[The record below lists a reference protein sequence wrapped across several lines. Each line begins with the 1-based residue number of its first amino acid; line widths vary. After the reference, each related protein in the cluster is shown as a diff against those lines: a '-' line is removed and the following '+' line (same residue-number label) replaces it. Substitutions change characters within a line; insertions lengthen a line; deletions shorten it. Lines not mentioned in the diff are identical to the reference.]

1 MQNFR
6 LLELFYRIHRRLFRR
21 LVRKLQGLSGAEMM
35 VLWKMNKRGSYRV
48 TDLAQEICVSPSTLT
63 GILDRLVD
71 RGFLQRFPDP
81 EDRRGILLKGT
92 PLLKNFIEKATAS
105 IEEELNEIFGDM
117 PEIVYRRIVEDLE
130 LLLKYL
136 EGEKGDGYGKAR
148 DKSGTG
154 QHRS

>member
-6 LLELFYRIHRRLFRR
+6 LLELFYRIHRMLFRS
-21 LVRKLQGLSGAEMM
+21 LVGRLQGLSGAEMM
-35 VLWKMNKRGSYRV
+35 VLWKMNKRGSCRV
-48 TDLAQEICVSPSTLT
+48 TDLAQEICISPSTLT

-71 RGFLQRFPDP
+71 RGLLQRFPDP

-92 PLLKNFIEKATAS
+92 PLLKNFIEKAMAS

-117 PEIVYRRIVEDLE
+117 PEIVYRRILEDLE

-136 EGEKGDGYGKAR
+136 EREKGDGYGKAR

-154 QHRS
+154 QRRS